1 MVCFVP
7 IASPSEIAANDFD
20 AVDRFVHPSR
30 PERDRQQHQGD
41 GQLIGQRNS
50 ACTTTVGINMKKIPA
65 SKAGC
70 RALPLTRAR
79 VATDAPHTIAAN
91 HCSSPTNRSLPART
105 IDRTVGS

>member
-7 IASPSEIAANDFD
+7 IASPSEIAASDLD
-20 AVDRFVHPSR
+20 AVECVFQPSR
-30 PERDRQQHQGD
+30 PNV
-41 GQLIGQRNS
+41 IVSNIS
-50 ACTTTVGINMKKIPA
+50 ATDIRSVSGIPACRTTVGISMKKSPA

-105 IDRTVGS
+105 IDRTIGS